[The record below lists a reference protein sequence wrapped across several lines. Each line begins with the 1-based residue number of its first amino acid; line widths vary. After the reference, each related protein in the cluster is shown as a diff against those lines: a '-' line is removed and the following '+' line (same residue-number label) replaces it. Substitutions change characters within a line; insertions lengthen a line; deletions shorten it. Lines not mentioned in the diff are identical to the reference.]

1 MYSYHMTG
9 LISALLSTIAS
20 AGLATQAKL
29 LWQRRRMG
37 TNNGQTTT
45 AVLSINRFVT
55 SYVIFLAMYTYG
67 AMLNPFNHY
76 LVWPRVLGMVLSLSI
91 LFQIEADRRNTLSR
105 IAFNGCVLLLLMSN
119 VLIWYARP
127 IDNPNPIVFP
137 MIVVIVG
144 LIYLQGGM
152 IQINLIRKSR
162 STGSLSRQ
170 MHVLFVCKDISLILF
185 AMVMGTKVGWPI
197 FLMCAVG
204 LTVNLSTLWCFRW
217 ANRLQKPVVVVGD
230 C

>member
-1 MYSYHMTG
+1 MYSYHVTG

-29 LWQRRRMG
+29 LWQRRRLG
-37 TNNGQTTT
+37 SIDGQSTT

-67 AMLNPFNHY
+67 AMLSPFNHY
-76 LVWPRVLGMVLSLSI
+76 LVWPRVLGLALSLSI
-91 LFQIEADRRNTLSR
+91 LYQIKVDRQNTLSR
-105 IAFNGCVLLLLMSN
+105 MAFNGCTLLLLVANS
-119 VLIWYARP
+119 VIWWARP
-127 IDNPNPIVFP
+127 IENPDPIVFP
-137 MIVVIVG
+137 LIVVVVG

-185 AMVMGTKVGWPI
+185 ALVMGAKVGWPI
-197 FLMCAVG
+197 LLMCAVG

-217 ANRLQKPVVVVGD
+217 ANEYQQRAVAVSEL
-230 C
+230 